1 MSDSSDSE
9 YKIETTKKKKRKLV
23 KTKDLNKKNDKKE
36 VKVLQRKRKNNDDL
50 KQEIASE
57 ENIKEYKD
65 IKKIEIP
72 REIKEAIDKLI
83 KEIEEEMLNGILNYL
98 KNGIIPN
105 SNPNAFM
112 NAFTIVENIINNYDE
127 YSNYLLEYHNKVVRE
142 FIEYSYDI
150 VSNKSNSELIYSF
163 IENTNKINFLIYW
176 MSRIFNYM
184 EKFRL
189 RKNIE
194 EKLCQISIKLYKQ
207 YFFDNI
213 QNNIYKELNKLFKKE
228 RANKEWKDPKIRFV
242 LGMLYILDLDFPQ
255 IVKEN
260 RKIIWTTQNNLKI
273 NFKYENTWF
282 NKYFKNQA
290 ISYARAKAKKDIQNM
305 SAPEYIIS
313 QLNYLQEESLREIEN
328 INQNYYN
335 EINIINYKYLVAGN
349 AEELGKMDTGFSQ
362 MFVTKKY
369 EELKRAYK
377 LFTIYPNNPYQNK
390 ALEVISSAY
399 NDYILKR
406 GKEIYSNKEITKDPR
421 KFIPALID
429 LSNEIDKLIHDYFE
443 NNPVIAGTKYKSFS
457 SFMLK
462 DHDAIQL
469 SNYTDFCM
477 KVGFKGKTPEEINKS
492 LNEIIFLFKCLSNKI
507 EFKIQAESKMSKR
520 LLYGRSI
527 SINYEKQFITK
538 LKQES
543 GSYKMI
549 KMMEDLELNK
559 KIIEDYKSSPSK
571 GTPNG
576 IKFNFQVISYGAW
589 DINEKD
595 LIKIKIPKFLMSCV
609 TDFEKFYLKKYKFR
623 ALKWLWNLS
632 KIEIQYLCFKNKNI
646 SISTLPQ
653 FLVLLLLEKHKKL
666 TLVKISQ
673 LLECDIIIILSDIP
687 GLVYNPSFNPSGQK
701 DKGLI
706 LGSFSDQ
713 TKEIKSTD
721 EIYFNENFICP
732 RQRFQTL
739 PLTMKK
745 TEKEIN
751 QLQMENSQIL
761 KNQQNLIIKS
771 TVARIMKSKIGKQT
785 THSWLVNETAKQID
799 LFRAQP
805 QQIKENIEKLI
816 EQNIIKRSDKD
827 RASYEYIA

>member
-1 MSDSSDSE
+1 
-9 YKIETTKKKKRKLV
+9 
-23 KTKDLNKKNDKKE
+23 
-36 VKVLQRKRKNNDDL
+36 
-50 KQEIASE
+50 
-57 ENIKEYKD
+57 
-65 IKKIEIP
+65 
-72 REIKEAIDKLI
+72 
-83 KEIEEEMLNGILNYL
+83 
-98 KNGIIPN
+98 
-105 SNPNAFM
+105 
-112 NAFTIVENIINNYDE
+112 
-127 YSNYLLEYHNKVVRE
+127 
-142 FIEYSYDI
+142 
-150 VSNKSNSELIYSF
+150 
-163 IENTNKINFLIYW
+163 
-176 MSRIFNYM
+176 
-184 EKFRL
+184 
-189 RKNIE
+189 
-194 EKLCQISIKLYKQ
+194 
-207 YFFDNI
+207 
-213 QNNIYKELNKLFKKE
+213 
-228 RANKEWKDPKIRFV
+228 
-242 LGMLYILDLDFPQ
+242 
-255 IVKEN
+255 
-260 RKIIWTTQNNLKI
+260 
-273 NFKYENTWF
+273 
-282 NKYFKNQA
+282 
-290 ISYARAKAKKDIQNM
+290 
-305 SAPEYIIS
+305 
-313 QLNYLQEESLREIEN
+313 
-328 INQNYYN
+328 
-335 EINIINYKYLVAGN
+335 
-349 AEELGKMDTGFSQ
+349 
-362 MFVTKKY
+362 
-369 EELKRAYK
+369 
-377 LFTIYPNNPYQNK
+377 
-390 ALEVISSAY
+390 
-399 NDYILKR
+399 
-406 GKEIYSNKEITKDPR
+406 
-421 KFIPALID
+421 
-429 LSNEIDKLIHDYFE
+429 
-443 NNPVIAGTKYKSFS
+443 
-457 SFMLK
+457 
-462 DHDAIQL
+462 
-469 SNYTDFCM
+469 
-477 KVGFKGKTPEEINKS
+477 
-492 LNEIIFLFKCLSNKI
+492 
-507 EFKIQAESKMSKR
+507 MSKR
-520 LLYGRSI
+520 LLYGRSV

-549 KMMEDLELNK
+549 KMMEDLDFNK

-571 GTPNG
+571 GMPNG

-609 TDFEKFYLKKYKFR
+609 IDFEKFYLKKYNFR

-673 LLECDIIIILSDIP
+673 LLECDITIILSDIP
-687 GLVYNPSFNPSGQK
+687 GLVYNPSFNPSGQN

-706 LGSFSDQ
+706 LGSFIEQ

-785 THSWLVNETAKQID
+785 SHSWLVNETAKQID